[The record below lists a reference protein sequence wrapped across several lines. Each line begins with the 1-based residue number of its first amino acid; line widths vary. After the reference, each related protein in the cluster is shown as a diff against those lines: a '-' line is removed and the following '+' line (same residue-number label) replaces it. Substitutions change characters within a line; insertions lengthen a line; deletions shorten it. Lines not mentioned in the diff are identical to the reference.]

1 MTAERESMNEKGMCV
16 YICWSSVSKS
26 KDSLEGLSELWVEY
40 GVDERVNTGIDVS
53 QPRGDNESC
62 VSRQP
67 AQVKLDAD
75 CIDDV
80 ACEER
85 DPAD

>member
-1 MTAERESMNEKGMCV
+1 MAKAE
-16 YICWSSVSKS
+16 
-26 KDSLEGLSELWVEY
+26 DPLEGLSELWVEY

-75 CIDDV
+75 CIDNV